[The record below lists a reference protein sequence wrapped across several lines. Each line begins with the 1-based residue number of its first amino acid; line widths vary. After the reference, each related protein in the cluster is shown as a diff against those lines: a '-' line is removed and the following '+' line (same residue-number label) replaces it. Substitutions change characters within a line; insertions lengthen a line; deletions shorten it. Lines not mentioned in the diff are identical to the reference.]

1 MKQKPTNLA
10 VENLE
15 PSDPINHSFQ
25 LDPLDVYLYHLKS
38 KYYVHCSHLDV
49 LILPIHSLNSEDVIA
64 EVQAL
69 EPEVGVM

>member
-1 MKQKPTNLA
+1 MIRISTDLT

-25 LDPLDVYLYHLKS
+25 LDPLDVYWYHLKS
-38 KYYVHCSHLDV
+38 KYNVQCSHLDV

>member
-1 MKQKPTNLA
+1 MIRISTDLA

-38 KYYVHCSHLDV
+38 KCNVQCSHLDV